1 MSLLPKTVRNA
12 PQIPPKEVVGKLV
25 SNRLAH
31 HVDNNNLI
39 LQRSFEV
46 SFICVR
52 KPISL
57 KFNVVSGDSTVQC
70 KGGSSMTKRVSR
82 VLGAVKPALLK
93 QPFEFGSKCSIS

>member
-1 MSLLPKTVRNA
+1 M
-12 PQIPPKEVVGKLV
+12 

-31 HVDNNNLI
+31 HVDGDNFI
-39 LQRSFEV
+39 LQRSIEV

-57 KFNVVSGDSTVQC
+57 KFNVVPGDSTAQRE
-70 KGGSSMTKRVSR
+70 GGSSRMTRVSR

-93 QPFEFGSKCSIS
+93 QLLEFGSKCNIS